1 MMATVAVGVDVVD
14 VARFAL
20 ALQRRPRLLER
31 LFTPRER
38 SDTNDRPERLA
49 ARFAAKEAVLKALG
63 SGLGDASFRS
73 IEVQS
78 EPSGAPVIV
87 LYGEALALAQAK
99 GIGELHVSLSHTATT
114 ATAFVLASSEVP
126 SAG

>member
-31 LFTPRER
+31 LFTARER

-63 SGLGDASFRS
+63 SGLGDASFRH
-73 IEVQS
+73 IEVQRQ
-78 EPSGAPVIV
+78 PSGAPVIV
-87 LYGEALALAQAK
+87 LYAEALELARSR
-99 GIGELHVSLSHTATT
+99 GVGVLHVSLSHTDST
-114 ATAFVLASSEVP
+114 ATAFVIASSEVA